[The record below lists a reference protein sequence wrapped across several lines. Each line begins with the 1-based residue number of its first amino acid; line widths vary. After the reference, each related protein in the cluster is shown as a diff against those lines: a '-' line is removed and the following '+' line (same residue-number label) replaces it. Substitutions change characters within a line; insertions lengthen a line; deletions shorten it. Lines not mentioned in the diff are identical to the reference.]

1 MSRSE
6 LINAIRELSTAL
18 QAATDGS
25 CGAASTQHTGYSAR
39 DNDDSS
45 AATTVELGLV
55 ALSNHTVEGSI
66 RRATE
71 FDANDGLTT
80 SDYDSVYPSVW
91 RATAGAAD
99 DLAPLSQLSLPN
111 AEKLMQVQRD
121 EATRHAALEAEK
133 AEDAHAE
140 KRIG

>member
-1 MSRSE
+1 MSRSD
-6 LINAIRELSTAL
+6 LINVIRELSTAL

-25 CGAASTQHTGYSAR
+25 CATASAQHTGYSAH

-45 AATTVELGLV
+45 ATTTMEPGLV
-55 ALSNHTVEGSI
+55 SSNNSVEGSV

-71 FDANDGLTT
+71 FDTNDRLTT
-80 SDYDSVYPSVW
+80 SDYDSVYPSLW
-91 RATAGAAD
+91 RAPAGAAA
-99 DLAPLSQLSLPN
+99 DLAPLSPLSLPN
-111 AEKLMQVQRD
+111 AEKIMQVQHD
-121 EATRHAALEAEK
+121 EASRHAALEAEK